1 MFRRKKKD
9 EPTDA
14 PQAAEATEDGA
25 SVAAPG
31 AEASA
36 APETDAAAPAET
48 RMGKGKGAP
57 EYWVAVVKPGRILY
71 EIEGVDEKTA
81 REAMKLAS
89 QKLPVKTKF
98 VTRAEQEGGA
108 I

>member
-36 APETDAAAPAET
+36 A
-48 RMGKGKGAP
+48 
-57 EYWVAVVKPGRILY
+57 
-71 EIEGVDEKTA
+71 A
-81 REAMKLAS
+81 RN
-89 QKLPVKTKF
+89 
-98 VTRAEQEGGA
+98 
-108 I
+108 